1 MEEIIIQLDELAEK
15 EEHMKERIQAIKK
28 NIVNLFYTQNSA
40 LSPTALHQEQKQSK
54 EVQEVVQ
61 VVNELLKDTLQ
72 WSSCN
77 IKQKTIV
84 TKRQEMFGKERFNY
98 TWLDVMEKS
107 FREVGWKVSYDK
119 PWRDESYDA
128 YFTFSIIK

>member
-72 WSSCN
+72 
-77 IKQKTIV
+77 
-84 TKRQEMFGKERFNY
+84 
-98 TWLDVMEKS
+98 
-107 FREVGWKVSYDK
+107 
-119 PWRDESYDA
+119 
-128 YFTFSIIK
+128 